1 MKQKKTIPKKIDTH
15 RYDLMAEV
23 EIVFAILFLLISEI
37 VPTKS
42 LDDGATLLATVNAL
56 AAVITLIVTGFLDY
70 LQK

>member
-23 EIVFAILFLLISEI
+23 EIVFAILFILISEI
-37 VPTKS
+37 QSTK
-42 LDDGATLLATVNAL
+42 LLEDVATLLATVNVL
-56 AAVITLIVTGFLDY
+56 ISGITLVVTGFLDY

>member
-23 EIVFAILFLLISEI
+23 EIVFAILFILISEI
-37 VPTKS
+37 QSTK
-42 LDDGATLLATVNAL
+42 LLEDVATLLATVNIL
-56 AAVITLIVTGFLDY
+56 AAGITFIVTGFLDY